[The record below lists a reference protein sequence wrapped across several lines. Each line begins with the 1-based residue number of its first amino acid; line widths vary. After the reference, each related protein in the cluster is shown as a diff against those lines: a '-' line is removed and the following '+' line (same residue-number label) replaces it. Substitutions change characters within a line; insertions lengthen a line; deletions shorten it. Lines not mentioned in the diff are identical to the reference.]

1 MQFTI
6 TTIYPVGYLGGG
18 PLDDGPPLALKE
30 IFSRQIFR
38 DVNVRQRPKSLTR
51 AIIRQLWMVSGVILK
66 LETCLILH
74 IGRHRTCDRDGP
86 NGDALIISGRLISLH
101 YKSTRRISA
110 TRHVARHLQQQIDA
124 VNYIWV
130 ALTAQFCEVDQAY

>member
-1 MQFTI
+1 M
-6 TTIYPVGYLGGG
+6 V
-18 PLDDGPPLALKE
+18 PPLALKE

-74 IGRHRTCDRDGP
+74 IGPHRTCDRDGP

-101 YKSTRRISA
+101 YKSTRRISNT
-110 TRHVARHLQQQIDA
+110 TRRASPAAADRRCKLHLGR
-124 VNYIWV
+124 VNCTI
-130 ALTAQFCEVDQAY
+130 L

>member
-1 MQFTI
+1 MA
-6 TTIYPVGYLGGG
+6 YLGVIVRC
-18 PLDDGPPLALKE
+18 PLALKK

-74 IGRHRTCDRDGP
+74 IGPHWTCDRDGP
-86 NGDALIISGRLISLH
+86 NGDALIICGRVISLH
-101 YKSTRRISA
+101 
-110 TRHVARHLQQQIDA
+110 
-124 VNYIWV
+124 
-130 ALTAQFCEVDQAY
+130 